1 MVWGNYEFM
10 DDNVDNNQ
18 PEDEETANK
27 MDKQRR
33 LMEQQQAQRLAELE
47 QQPDSEEERAKKKK
61 FNPFAKVM
69 DYLSLGKKKKKA
81 TKSRTVDDELE
92 ASIEH
97 VQDDNNDDLD
107 LLTDATHSHND
118 QKSLFMSK
126 GTLRR
131 TKRYDDSSD
140 VISLFK
146 TRRTQKNELND
157 SDDNS
162 KAFKLGTQY
171 DQDLLAISE

>member
-1 MVWGNYEFM
+1 M
-10 DDNVDNNQ
+10 
-18 PEDEETANK
+18 
-27 MDKQRR
+27 
-33 LMEQQQAQRLAELE
+33 
-47 QQPDSEEERAKKKK
+47 
-61 FNPFAKVM
+61 
-69 DYLSLGKKKKKA
+69 
-81 TKSRTVDDELE
+81 
-92 ASIEH
+92 
-97 VQDDNNDDLD
+97 
-107 LLTDATHSHND
+107 LTDATHSHND

-171 DQDLLAISE
+171 D